1 MEENKK
7 KILVVEDEKF
17 AREILKFSL
26 TNEGYEVSVAN
37 DGLEGVNKASAKN
50 YDLIIMD
57 VMMPNLD
64 GYEACRRLKANEK
77 TKAIPI
83 ILFTGRAQKK
93 DVLNGLQAGADDYMI
108 KPYKMQELLHKIT
121 KFIGPIPSVSPDQ
134 AADTN
139 NSEPVEGDE
148 TNKEGIETP
157 EAEKND

>member
-17 AREILKFSL
+17 AREIINYTLTSENYDISL
-26 TNEGYEVSVAN
+26 AE
-37 DGLEGVNKASAKN
+37 DGLEALKKAISDN

-83 ILFTGRAQKK
+83 VLLTGRAQKSDILK
-93 DVLNGLQAGADDYMI
+93 GVQAGADDYLV
-108 KPYKMQELLHKIT
+108 KPYRLEDLLNRVNKY
-121 KFIGPIPSVSPDQ
+121 IGPS
-134 AADTN
+134 A
-139 NSEPVEGDE
+139 SEPIAQAGDDSEPAIVE
-148 TNKEGIETP
+148 
-157 EAEKND
+157 EAPGEREEPLMG

>member
-1 MEENKK
+1 MEENRK

-17 AREILKFSL
+17 ARQILEVSL
-26 TNEGYEVSVAN
+26 TDEGYEVSLAN
-37 DGLEGVNKASAKN
+37 DGLDGVNKADGKN
-50 YDLIIMD
+50 FDLIIMD

-93 DVLNGLQAGADDYMI
+93 DILNGIQAGADDYMI
-108 KPYKMQELLHKIT
+108 KPYKMAELLNKIT
-121 KFIGPIPSVSPDQ
+121 KFIGPIPSVSPDRT
-134 AADTN
+134 ADTN
-139 NSEPVEGDE
+139 KSESGEGDK
-148 TNKEGIETP
+148 TNKESVEAP